1 MREVTQQILT
11 SACGTCFAGVLSSSC
26 ENSDSPVDAALA
38 ESISGMHE
46 VSLVGKAD
54 ADFARMMIPHHQGA
68 IDIIEILNVV
78 QFQFKILR
86 KIAMSNVQTRCS
98 GPTVGRWSYQ
108 NFDVIIAGGGS
119 AGRRAKSPLTKVGVN
134 YDA

>member
-11 SACGTCFAGVLSSSC
+11 SARGTCFAGVLSSSC

-86 KIAMSNVQTRCS
+86 KIACQMSRREVLAQPW
-98 GPTVGRWSYQ
+98 G
-108 NFDVIIAGGGS
+108 AG
-119 AGRRAKSPLTKVGVN
+119 ATKTLTSLLQAAARPGAARN
-134 YDA
+134 RHLQR